1 MLTNPALPRAFNV
14 TPKVNGN
21 VGAYGEGL
29 FLLGNDEAEI
39 VFVGCYVDAGAPGEQ
54 KNKKVSHGAGL

>member
-14 TPKVNGN
+14 SSEVKGY

-29 FLLGNDEAEI
+29 FLLGNDEAEVI
-39 VFVGCYVDAGAPGEQ
+39 FVGRYVDAGAPGEQ